1 MAAVP
6 QHQSEGKLH
15 GKGDN
20 MSVELPA
27 VRRVVT
33 GHDGEGKAISV
44 FDGLPPNIRDG
55 FSQKGLVFYELWN
68 TRSSPVEVKR
78 ADDPTVG
85 KDPVVHPPEGGTI
98 LRIIDIPPEAKDAT
112 LSASKAGEV
121 LSSVGLA
128 AARSA
133 HSKNRHPLMHRTE
146 TIDYGIVLFGE
157 VVLILDDAEVTVKAG
172 DVIVQCG
179 TIHAWANRSDKVC
192 RMAFVLIDGKYEKDL
207 SAQLKSA

>member
-1 MAAVP
+1 
-6 QHQSEGKLH
+6 
-15 GKGDN
+15 
-20 MSVELPA
+20 MSAQLPK

-33 GHDGEGKAISV
+33 GHDGEGKAIAI
-44 FDGLPPNIRDG
+44 FDGAPPNTRDR
-55 FSQKGLVFYELWN
+55 FSQKDLVFYELWN

-78 ADDPTVG
+78 AEDPTVG
-85 KDPVVHPPEGGTI
+85 KDAVVHPPRGGTI
-98 LRIIDIPPEAKDAT
+98 LRIIDIPPEAGGQI
-112 LSASKAGEV
+112 LSSGKAGDV

-157 VVLILDDAEVTVKAG
+157 IVLILDDTELTAKAG

-179 TIHAWANRSDKVC
+179 TIHAWANRSGQTC
-192 RMAFVLIDGKYEKDL
+192 RLAFVLIDGKYEESL
-207 SAQLKSA
+207 GTQLKSV